1 MRKFVTIIAIAA
13 LVGAGAWFMFT
24 PKADAPAVTFQTLD
38 GESINMDSLKGK
50 AVLVKFWA
58 TSCVTCVQQMP
69 DTESYYE
76 TYHPKGLEVIAVAMA
91 YDPIEYV
98 KQFTVSR
105 ELPFTVATDSDG
117 SVAKG
122 FGDVKLTPI
131 AFVINRDGKIL
142 KRYLGNYDKQDMKKT
157 IESALAS

>member
-1 MRKFVTIIAIAA
+1 MRKAITIIAIAA
-13 LVGAGAWFMFT
+13 LVGAGTWFMFT
-24 PKADAPAVTFQTLD
+24 PKPSAPAVTFQTLD
-38 GESINMDSLKGK
+38 GEKIDMQDLKGK

-76 TYHPKGLEVIAVAMA
+76 TYHPQGLEVIAVAMD
-91 YDPIEYV
+91 YDPIDYV
-98 KQFTVSR
+98 KQFTTSR
-105 ELPFTVATDSDG
+105 QLPFIVATDTDG

-131 AFVINRDGKIL
+131 AFVVDRDGKIL

>member
-1 MRKFVTIIAIAA
+1 MRKIITTIAIAA
-13 LVGAGAWFMFT
+13 LIGAGAWFVFT
-24 PKADAPAVTFQTLD
+24 PKPDAPAVTFQTLE
-38 GESINMDSLKGK
+38 GETISMDSLKGK

-76 TYHPKGLEVIAVAMA
+76 TYHPQGLEVIAVAME
-91 YDPIEYV
+91 YDPIEFV
-98 KQFTVSR
+98 RQFTVSR
-105 ELPFTVATDSDG
+105 ELPFTVATDTDG

-131 AFVINRDGKIL
+131 AFIIDREGKIL

>member
-24 PKADAPAVTFQTLD
+24 PKPDAPAVTFQTLD
-38 GESINMDSLKGK
+38 GEQIAMDELKGK

-69 DTESYYE
+69 DTVSYYE
-76 TYHPKGLEVIAVAMA
+76 TYHPQGLEVIAVAMS

-98 KQFTVSR
+98 KQFTVTR
-105 ELPFTVATDSDG
+105 ELPFTVATDTDG

-122 FGDVKLTPI
+122 FEDVKLTPI
-131 AFVINRDGKIL
+131 AFVIDRQGKIL
-142 KRYLGNYDKQDMKKT
+142 KRYLGNYDKEDMKQT
-157 IESALAS
+157 LESALAS

>member
-1 MRKFVTIIAIAA
+1 MRKVITIIAIAA
-13 LVGAGAWFMFT
+13 LVGAGAWFAFT
-24 PKADAPAVTFQTLD
+24 PKPDAPAVTFQTLD
-38 GESINMDSLKGK
+38 GQSIEMGSLKGK

-76 TYHPKGLEVIAVAMA
+76 TYHPQGFEVLAVAMS

-98 KQFTVSR
+98 KQFTTSR
-105 ELPFTVATDSDG
+105 ELPFTVVTDTDG
-117 SVAKG
+117 SVAKA

-131 AFVINRDGKIL
+131 AFIIDRDGKIL